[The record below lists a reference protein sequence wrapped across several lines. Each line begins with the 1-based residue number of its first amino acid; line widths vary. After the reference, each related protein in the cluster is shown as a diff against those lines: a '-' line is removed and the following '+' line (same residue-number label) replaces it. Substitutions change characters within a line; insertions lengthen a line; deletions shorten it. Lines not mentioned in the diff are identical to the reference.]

1 MSETQVVLEIVEGN
15 LQGNQY
21 YFDYPMR
28 VLVGKA
34 YGCDIQIP
42 DDGDNTGVARYH
54 CIVDV
59 DPPLIHVRHLGS
71 EEGTILNGAPIGPP
85 SLGSPAE
92 ALSDETTDGEMMDGD
107 ELRVGGMLL
116 RAHVYQR
123 EHAPDS
129 ALAPN
134 YYG

>member
-1 MSETQVVLEIVEGN
+1 MSDTQIVLEIVEGD

-28 VLVGKA
+28 VLIGKA
-34 YGCDIQIP
+34 YGCDIQVP
-42 DDGDNTGVARYH
+42 DGGENAEVARYQ
-54 CIVDV
+54 CILDI
-59 DPPLIHVRHLGS
+59 DPPHIHVRDLGNRL
-71 EEGTILNGAPIGPP
+71 GTSLNGVPIGPP

-92 ALSDETTDGEMMDGD
+92 AMSDETTDGEMTDGD
-107 ELRVGGMLL
+107 ELRIGGIVL

-134 YYG
+134 FYG

>member
-1 MSETQVVLEIVEGN
+1 MSDTQIVLEIVEGN

-28 VLVGKA
+28 VLIGRA

-42 DDGDNTGVARYH
+42 DDSENAAVGRYH
-54 CIVDV
+54 CILDI
-59 DPPLIHVRHLGS
+59 DPPLIHVRDLGS
-71 EEGTILNGAPIGPP
+71 PLGTSLNSLPIGPP